1 LGAFSLER
9 LIDLAGL
16 KFPEIDVKSPLP
28 QIHLLVLLLTDFF
41 SFPGK
46 PAVRIYSSLFGVT

>member
-9 LIDLAGL
+9 LIDLVGL

-46 PAVRIYSSLFGVT
+46 PAVRIYSSLF